1 MFHQISDLSDSPED
15 FLFMRIHLSK
25 SANLGQV
32 NVLPVA
38 QSYDLIKCKYEIKT
52 VLRDLAF
59 LQYSA
64 IFRDLKK
71 YGNPSLIQDASK
83 KRNNWE
89 DKKSKLYHS
98 GEKP

>member
-15 FLFMRIHLSK
+15 FLFMRVHLSK

-32 NVLPVA
+32 NVLPVS

-71 YGNPSLIQDASK
+71 YGK
-83 KRNNWE
+83 
-89 DKKSKLYHS
+89 
-98 GEKP
+98 